1 MWRLRGMLAGIFDRH
16 MPGCLSSAM
25 HEAIAVARSGGCT
38 RIRVM
43 SVQAATLRAASRA
56 ATWHR

>member
-1 MWRLRGMLAGIFDRH
+1 MLAGMFDRH

-25 HEAIAVARSGGCT
+25 HEAIAAARSGGCM

-43 SVQAATLRAASRA
+43 SVIVCDNAALGKV
-56 ATWHR
+56 